1 MQERITQSFYLIGV
15 VAQELQMHPQTLRKY
30 EQAGFLR
37 PRRMGGLRLY
47 SDEDL
52 ERLRVIKHFVE
63 RMGLNIAGVE
73 VALNMTAQLLLL
85 RARLGEIK
93 DPSNSDKETLRGVDK
108 MLAEYGLQVVDLDRH
123 EPSKMLQA
131 PQMASFEFQPGQAL
145 HFIVV
150 NQ

>member
-1 MQERITQSFYLIGV
+1 MQERITQGFYLIGV
-15 VAQELQMHPQTLRKY
+15 VAQEMQMHPQTLRKY
-30 EQAGFLR
+30 EQAGFLT
-37 PRRMGGLRLY
+37 PHRMGSLRLY

-63 RMGLNIAGVE
+63 GMGLNIAGVQ

-85 RARLGEIK
+85 RARLGAIK
-93 DPSNSDKETLRGVDK
+93 DPSNSDKETLRSVDE
-108 MLAEYGLQVVDLDRH
+108 MLAEYGLQVAERERH
-123 EPSKMLQA
+123 EPPRMLQA
-131 PQMASFEFQPGQAL
+131 PQMPSFEFQPGQAL